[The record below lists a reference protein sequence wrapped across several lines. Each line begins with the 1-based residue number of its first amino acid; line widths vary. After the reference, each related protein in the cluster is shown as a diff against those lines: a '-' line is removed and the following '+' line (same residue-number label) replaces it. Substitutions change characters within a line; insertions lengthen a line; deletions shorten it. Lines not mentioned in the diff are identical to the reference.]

1 MWATEVK
8 KENVLFLIIS
18 LPNGQTR
25 SGWSNCSL
33 RHGGCGEPRDC
44 PWRALQALE
53 EFPSGIYPQVGTEGE
68 EGLLRREKEKTE
80 MLSAVPR
87 PGGNTTKYATSYFRK
102 SLKSLRTQISL
113 CLLRSPR
120 RPVGK
125 MESGESTFELAFI
138 TFARR
143 GVK

>member
-1 MWATEVK
+1 MQSKTWQVWGAQGA
-8 KENVLFLIIS
+8 LA
-18 LPNGQTR
+18 
-25 SGWSNCSL
+25 
-33 RHGGCGEPRDC
+33 
-44 PWRALQALE
+44 ALQALE
-53 EFPSGIYPQVGTEGE
+53 EFPSGVYPQVGTEGE

-87 PGGNTTKYATSYFRK
+87 PGGNMTTYATSYFRK

-125 MESGESTFELAFI
+125 MESGESTFKLAFI
-138 TFARR
+138 TFAWR